1 MSVAALLS
9 NVLDAGSTPAIST
22 RGPFERTGFFV
33 ILFTSSR
40 VAWQQQDSLEKTV
53 LAKAGMNTVH
63 YYFLSGLPIQNRLT
77 LFPDELFPD
86 KKIPISQH
94 FLWHAQ

>member
-1 MSVAALLS
+1 
-9 NVLDAGSTPAIST
+9 
-22 RGPFERTGFFV
+22 
-33 ILFTSSR
+33 
-40 VAWQQQDSLEKTV
+40 
-53 LAKAGMNTVH
+53 MNTVH